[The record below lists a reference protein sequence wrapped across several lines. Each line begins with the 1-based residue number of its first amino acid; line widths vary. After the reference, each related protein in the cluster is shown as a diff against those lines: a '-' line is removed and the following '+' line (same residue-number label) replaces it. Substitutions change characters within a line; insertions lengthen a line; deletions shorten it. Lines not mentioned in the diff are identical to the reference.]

1 MNESLLILLLTATS
15 CSLMG
20 AILYY
25 KESLM
30 VADAISHTSL
40 LGIVLVYFLI
50 QDLNSPFLVIG
61 ASLIGLIT
69 VFAIDAL
76 SKARW
81 AQNDAAIGIVYP
93 GMFALAILLM
103 SKYFRNS
110 HLCIDIVLM
119 GDIILVPYVRTEIL
133 GYSFPTALLYSLFN
147 LAVILI
153 FVFAVY
159 PRLKLRLFDSV
170 FAQSLSIKITGLDII
185 IMTLVAMTCVISF
198 QIIGATLVLSM
209 MVGPVLTASL
219 LSQRFSKILLLS
231 VLISSWNC
239 IIGYF
244 LANALNVSIT
254 GLIAFFSL
262 FSLLLLLVMRKQV

>member
-61 ASLIGLIT
+61 ASVIGLIT

-81 AQNDAAIGIVYP
+81 VQNDAAIGIVYP

-262 FSLLLLLVMRKQV
+262 FSLLLLLVMRKKV